1 MALRK
6 FKKEDVIR
14 DLLLKTVGRNPDLF
28 TYYVSLQE
36 AKELLGKNISDSINI
51 HGTEKP
57 KRVIADCW
65 YFYLITNILI

>member
-36 AKELLGKNISDSINI
+36 AKELLGKHSSENINN
-51 HGTEKP
+51 TEALEKP
-57 KRVIADCW
+57 KRIIAEC
-65 YFYLITNILI
+65 